1 MNRNTLTV
9 TELSDVIL
17 AQMDASG
24 FMESTRRFYVVL
36 FHRLCR
42 MAEERG
48 DVYYTLEL
56 GQAFMSDQSHV
67 IPENTKRYHHE
78 RTCAYK

>member
-9 TELSDVIL
+9 TELSDAIL
-17 AQMDASG
+17 AQMETSG
-24 FMESTRRFYVVL
+24 FMKSTRGFYVTL

-48 DVYYTLEL
+48 DKYYTAEL
-56 GQAFMSDQSHV
+56 GQSFMND
-67 IPENTKRYHHE
+67 
-78 RTCAYK
+78 